1 MLADQGNKTAMF
13 EYGILMTENDELEI
27 NLKYLEYIKDS
38 ASLGNT
44 KALVELGKRL
54 LKKCDNIKILE
65 KAAELFKKA
74 ADLGDPEGMFTY
86 GNSLYFGIG
95 IPADKK

>member
-1 MLADQGNKTAMF
+1 MLINGDGIQENKEEGLIYMKMLADQGNKTAMF

-44 KALVELGKRL
+44 KALVELGKKL
-54 LKKCDNIKILE
+54 LKNVII
-65 KAAELFKKA
+65 
-74 ADLGDPEGMFTY
+74 
-86 GNSLYFGIG
+86 
-95 IPADKK
+95 